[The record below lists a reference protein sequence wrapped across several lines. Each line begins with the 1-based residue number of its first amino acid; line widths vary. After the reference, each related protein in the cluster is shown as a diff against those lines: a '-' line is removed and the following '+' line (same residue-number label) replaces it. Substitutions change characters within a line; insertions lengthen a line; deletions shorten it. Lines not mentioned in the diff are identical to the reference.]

1 ERTVF
6 EAELVGAS
14 LAIDIIAST
23 KRLTRAAVLL
33 DSQAAIQALRGSGT
47 KAGQQLVHEF
57 WARVHRL
64 RASRRTLSLIVAW
77 VPGHV
82 GVEGNERVD
91 AEAKAA
97 AEGCGDT
104 PLHDKRGLLN
114 GPLPVSRS
122 AVIAA
127 EKSRVQQEWCRR

>member
-14 LAIDIIAST
+14 LAVDIIAST
-23 KRLTRAAVLL
+23 KRLTKAAILL

-47 KAGQQLVHEF
+47 KAGQQLVYEF
-57 WARVHRL
+57 WERIHRL
-64 RASRRTLSLIVAW
+64 RAARRTLSLTVAW

-97 AEGCGDT
+97 AEGRGGT
-104 PLHDKRGLLN
+104 PLHDKRGLLD

-122 AVIAA
+122 AIIAA
-127 EKSRVQQEWCRR
+127 ERTRVQQMWHTR